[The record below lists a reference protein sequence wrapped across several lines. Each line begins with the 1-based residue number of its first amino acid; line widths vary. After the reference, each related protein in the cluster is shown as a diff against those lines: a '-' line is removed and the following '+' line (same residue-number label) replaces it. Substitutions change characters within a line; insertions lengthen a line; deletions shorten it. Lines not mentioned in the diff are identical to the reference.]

1 METFYPLSILIYYS
15 IFPITR
21 LLLLNRLEIS
31 PKLKG
36 YLYLRSALSLCINDT
51 GYLSGITKNLYPS
64 LAAAYSTSPSAVERA
79 IRNSIDILWH
89 SHAKRT
95 YQELTNCYCDV
106 RPTNAQ
112 FIALLTHTILF
123 L

>member
-1 METFYPLSILIYYS
+1 MTNNIYTS
-15 IFPITR
+15 TPVDIQLNRR
-21 LLLLNRLEIS
+21 LTLLLNRLEIS

-51 GYLSGITKNLYPS
+51 SYLSGITKNLYPS

-89 SHAKRT
+89 SHAKIT

>member
-1 METFYPLSILIYYS
+1 MTDNIYTWT
-15 IFPITR
+15 PIDIR
-21 LLLLNRLEIS
+21 LNRRLTLLLNRLEIS

-36 YLYLRSALSLCINDT
+36 YLYLKCALSLCINDT
-51 GYLSGITKNLYPS
+51 EYLTGITKKLYPFIAGNYNTS
-64 LAAAYSTSPSAVERA
+64 AAAVERA
-79 IRNSIDILWH
+79 IRTSIDILWH
-89 SHAKRT
+89 SHARMT
-95 YQELTNCYCDV
+95 YQELTNCFSDE